1 MKRIIPVQPSSL
13 LQMDPIELN
22 NFLNSE
28 VALEMPDTYDVSRDA
43 SKFLSNMNA
52 ATAYIC
58 YFKEMESLAKITK
71 RKQKRQGCTPEES
84 DRLLGCEEVFATFKK
99 IAEQVYEQCA
109 KNMTLK
115 RLVMDETKLTGTMV

>member
-1 MKRIIPVQPSSL
+1 MQRIISMQPSVL
-13 LQMDPIELN
+13 LQMDPMELN
-22 NFLNSE
+22 RFLNDE
-28 VALEMPDTYDVSRDA
+28 VALEMPDTYDVIQNSA
-43 SKFLSNMNA
+43 QFLKNMNA

-71 RKQKRQGCTPEES
+71 RKEKRKGCSPEES
-84 DRLLGCEEVFATFKK
+84 DRLLGCEEVFASFKK